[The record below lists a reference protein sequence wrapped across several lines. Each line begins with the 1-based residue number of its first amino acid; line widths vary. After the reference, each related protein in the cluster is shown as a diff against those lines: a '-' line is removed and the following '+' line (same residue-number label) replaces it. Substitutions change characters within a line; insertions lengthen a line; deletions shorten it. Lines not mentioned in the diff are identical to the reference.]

1 MRMNATDVDVNR
13 RDFLRGAA
21 FGVGALVVGPAAVGL
36 PASASAAV
44 PATGVAPATAASTP
58 AGVPFVD
65 WYTSNVTTNLTA
77 ETNAAVRALSGMSEL
92 WRTGAEWNT
101 GVALAPRVLR
111 ENIRYVVDVTR
122 RRTDEQ
128 AKQSFVYDRRHQS
141 YSVIAGLG
149 PLAEAYRTGALA
161 VTSITTGPDGTPPTK
176 ISDAVPADA
185 PAGSAI
191 GAGSTTSELGEIV
204 RLVNTVRGPFSSS
217 NPSKSAFQYP
227 RPWRLTDRSTV
238 VDTGRVDELGFPV
251 YESDV
256 VVAPQLL
263 RQRATDPASDGGFPS
278 GHSNAA
284 WLAALGFAYAV
295 PERFSELMVV
305 AAELGDSRITA
316 GMHSPVD
323 VIGGRILAT
332 ALAAAILGDP
342 ANAELKAAARA
353 RAVEYFT
360 AVTGNSDLYAAAHTG
375 ADEYGDRAANREQI
389 GSSMTYMLR
398 RQGWSWADLEV
409 PKGAEVLLETRFPY
423 LSPAQV
429 RDVLRTTALP
439 SGYPILDGPE
449 QWGRLNLFAAADGY
463 ARFDRTVTVELAAAR
478 GGLAATDVWR
488 NDIDGWGGLVKT
500 GTGTL
505 TLAGR
510 NSYRGGTVVRGGTL
524 VAGAEDSLGRGSLA
538 LEHGTTLRS
547 SLSTTVE
554 VRGRVDIAS
563 DTTLELTG
571 DDGRRG
577 GRRTV
582 LRAYRVAGRFARVLV
597 DGRPARA
604 SYRGNSIVVEL

>member
-1 MRMNATDVDVNR
+1 MNQTDVDVNR
-13 RDFLRGAA
+13 RNFLRGAA
-21 FGVGALVVGPAAVGL
+21 FGVGALAVGPAAVGL
-36 PASASAAV
+36 AAPAGAAV
-44 PATGVAPATAASTP
+44 PAAGAAPATTARAS
-58 AGVPFVD
+58 APFAD

-101 GVALAPRVLR
+101 GLALSPRVLR
-111 ENIRYVVDVTR
+111 ENVRYVVDATR
-122 RRTDEQ
+122 RRTPEE
-128 AKQSFVYDRRHQS
+128 AGQSFIYDRRHQS

-149 PLAEAYRTGALA
+149 PLAEAYRTGARA
-161 VTSITTGPDGTPPTK
+161 VTSITTAPEGTPPTT

-185 PAGSAI
+185 PAASAI
-191 GAGSTTSELGEIV
+191 GAGSDTSELGEIV

-217 NPSKSAFQYP
+217 NPSKFAFQYP

-238 VDTGRVDELGFPV
+238 VDTGRVDELGYPV
-251 YESDV
+251 YESGV

-263 RQRATDPASDGGFPS
+263 RQRSTDPASDGGFPS

-284 WLAALGFAYAV
+284 WLAALAFAYAV

-305 AAELGDSRITA
+305 AAELGDSRIVA

-323 VIGGRILAT
+323 VIGGRVLAT
-332 ALAAAILGDP
+332 ALAAAILADP
-342 ANAELKAAARA
+342 ANAELKTAARA

-360 AVTGNSDLYAAAHTG
+360 AVTGTDDLYAAAHTG

-389 GSSMTYMLR
+389 RSSLTYILPR
-398 RQGWSWADLEV
+398 RGGRSADLEV

-423 LSPAQV
+423 LSAAQV

-463 ARFDRTVTVELAAAR
+463 ARLDRTVSVELDAAR
-478 GGLAATDVWR
+478 GGLAAADTWR
-488 NDIDGWGGLVKT
+488 NDIDGAGGLVKT

-505 TLAGR
+505 TFAGR

-524 VAGAEDSLGRGSLA
+524 VAGSADSLGRGRVTLG
-538 LEHGTTLRS
+538 EGTTLRS
-547 SLSTTVE
+547 SLATTVE
-554 VRGRVDIAS
+554 VGGAVEIAPG
-563 DTTLELTG
+563 TTLELTG
-571 DDGRRG
+571 DGRRSG
-577 GRRTV
+577 GRHAV
-582 LRAYRVAGRFARVLV
+582 LRGFWIAGRFARVLV

-604 SYRGNSIVVEL
+604 TYRGNTVLVES

>member
-1 MRMNATDVDVNR
+1 MKQPAVDVDR

-21 FGVGALVVGPAAVGL
+21 FGVGALVVGPTAVGL
-36 PASASAAV
+36 PTSASAAV
-44 PATGVAPATAASTP
+44 RVPATGTAAP
-58 AGVPFVD
+58 VPFVD
-65 WYTSNVTTNLTA
+65 WYTSNVTANLTG

-101 GVALAPRVLR
+101 GLALSPKVLH
-111 ENIRYVVDVTR
+111 ENIRYVVDATR
-122 RRTDEQ
+122 RRTAEQ
-128 AKQSFVYDRRHQS
+128 AEQAFVYDRRHQS

-149 PLAEAYRTGALA
+149 PLAEAYRTGARA
-161 VTSITTGPDGTPPTK
+161 VTSITTAPDGTPPTT

-191 GAGSTTSELGEIV
+191 GAGSDTSELGEIV

-217 NPSKSAFQYP
+217 NPSKFAFQYP
-227 RPWRLTDRSTV
+227 RPWRMTDRSTV
-238 VDTGRVDELGFPV
+238 VDTGVVDELGYPV
-251 YESDV
+251 YKSGV

-263 RQRATDPASDGGFPS
+263 RQRSTDPASDGGFPS
-278 GHSNAA
+278 GHANAA
-284 WLAALGFAYAV
+284 WLAALAYAYAI

-305 AAELGDSRITA
+305 AAELGDSRIIA

-342 ANAELKAAARA
+342 ANAELKTAARS

-360 AVTGNSDLYAAAHTG
+360 SITGADDLYAAAHTG
-375 ADEYGDRAANREQI
+375 ADQYRDRAANREQI
-389 GSSMTYMLR
+389 GSSLTYTLR
-398 RQGWSWADLEV
+398 RRDGHSADLDV

-463 ARFDRTVTVELAAAR
+463 ARFDRTVTVEL
-478 GGLAATDVWR
+478 LAAGGGFAADDAWR
-488 NDIDGWGGLVKT
+488 NDIDGAGGLVKT

-505 TLAGR
+505 TLAGC

-524 VAGAEDSLGRGSLA
+524 VAGSADSLGHGA
-538 LEHGTTLRS
+538 LTLERETTLRS
-547 SLSTTVE
+547 SLATTVE
-554 VRGRVDIAS
+554 VRGAVEIAPGA
-563 DTTLELTG
+563 TLELTG
-571 DDGRRG
+571 SGHGSG

-582 LRAYRVAGRFARVLV
+582 LRGFRVAGEFARVLV
-597 DGRPARA
+597 DGRPVRA
-604 SYRGNSIVVEL
+604 SYRGDSVVVEP

>member
-1 MRMNATDVDVNR
+1 MMQTDVDVNR
-13 RDFLRGAA
+13 RNFLRGAA
-21 FGVGALVVGPAAVGL
+21 FGVGALVVAPAAVGL
-36 PASASAAV
+36 AAPAGAAA
-44 PATGVAPATAASTP
+44 PAAGTAPATTARAS
-58 AGVPFVD
+58 VPFVD

-101 GVALAPRVLR
+101 GLALSPRVLR
-111 ENIRYVVDVTR
+111 ENVRYVVDATR
-122 RRTDEQ
+122 RRTAEE
-128 AKQSFVYDRRHQS
+128 AGQSFIYDRRHQS

-149 PLAEAYRTGALA
+149 PLAEAYRTGARA
-161 VTSITTGPDGTPPTK
+161 VTSITTAPEGTPPTT

-191 GAGSTTSELGEIV
+191 GAGSDTSELGEIV

-217 NPSKSAFQYP
+217 NPSKFAFQYP

-238 VDTGRVDELGFPV
+238 VDTGRVDELGYPV
-251 YESDV
+251 YESGV

-263 RQRATDPASDGGFPS
+263 RQRSTDPASDGGFPS
-278 GHSNAA
+278 GHSNAG
-284 WLAALGFAYAV
+284 WLAALAFAYAV
-295 PERFSELMVV
+295 PERFAELMVV
-305 AAELGDSRITA
+305 AAELGDSRIVA

-323 VIGGRILAT
+323 VIGGRVLAT

-360 AVTGNSDLYAAAHTG
+360 AVTGTDDLYAAAHTG
-375 ADEYGDRAANREQI
+375 PDEYADRAANQEQI
-389 GSSMTYMLR
+389 RSSLTYILPR
-398 RQGWSWADLEV
+398 RGGRSADLEV

-423 LSPAQV
+423 LSAAQV

-463 ARFDRTVTVELAAAR
+463 ARLDRTVSVELDAAR
-478 GGLAATDVWR
+478 GGLAAADTWR
-488 NDIDGWGGLVKT
+488 NDIDGAGGLVKT

-524 VAGAEDSLGRGSLA
+524 VAGSADSLGGGGVA
-538 LEHGTTLRS
+538 LREGTTLRS
-547 SLSTTVE
+547 SLATTVE
-554 VRGRVDIAS
+554 VGGAVEIAPG
-563 DTTLELTG
+563 TTLELTG
-571 DDGRRG
+571 DGRGTG
-577 GRRTV
+577 GRRAV
-582 LRAYRVAGRFARVLV
+582 LRAFWVAGRFARVLV

-604 SYRGNSIVVEL
+604 TYRGNTVLVEP

>member
-1 MRMNATDVDVNR
+1 MTLTDGDVNR
-13 RDFLRGAA
+13 RNFLRGAA

-36 PASASAAV
+36 PAPASAAAL
-44 PATGVAPATAASTP
+44 PGTRASAP
-58 AGVPFVD
+58 VPFVD

-92 WRTGAEWNT
+92 WRTGTEWNT
-101 GVALAPRVLR
+101 GVAVSPRVLR
-111 ENIRYVVDVTR
+111 ENVRYVVDVTR

-149 PLAEAYRTGALA
+149 PLAEAYRTGARA
-161 VTSITTGPDGTPPTK
+161 VTSITTAPDGTPPTK
-176 ISDAVPADA
+176 ISDALPADA
-185 PAGSAI
+185 PEGSAI
-191 GAGSTTSELGEIV
+191 GAGSPTSELGEIV
-204 RLVNTVRGPFSSS
+204 QLVNTVRGPFSSS
-217 NPSKSAFQYP
+217 NPSKFAVQYP

-238 VDTGRVDELGFPV
+238 VDTGRVDELGYPV
-251 YESDV
+251 YESGV

-263 RQRATDPASDGGFPS
+263 RQRSTEPASDGGFPS
-278 GHSNAA
+278 GHTNAA
-284 WLAALGFAYAV
+284 WLAALAYAYAV
-295 PERFSELMVV
+295 PERFSELMVI
-305 AAELGDSRITA
+305 AAELGDSRIMA

-353 RAVEYFT
+353 RAVDYFT
-360 AVTGNSDLYAAAHTG
+360 SVTGTSDLYLAAHTG
-375 ADEYGDRAANREQI
+375 ADEYGDRAANRKQV
-389 GSSMTYMLR
+389 GSSLTYVLR
-398 RQGWSWADLEV
+398 RRGGRSADLEV

-463 ARFDRTVTVELAAAR
+463 ARFDRTVTVGLDEAQ
-478 GGLAATDVWR
+478 GGLAANDTWH
-488 NDIDGWGGLVKT
+488 NDIDGAGGLVKT
-500 GTGTL
+500 GTGAL

-510 NSYRGGTVVRGGTL
+510 NTYRGGTVVSGGTL
-524 VAGAEDSLGRGSLA
+524 VAGSADGLGRGPVSLKR
-538 LEHGTTLRS
+538 GTTLRAS
-547 SLSTTVE
+547 FATTVE
-554 VRGRVDIAS
+554 IRGRVEIAP

-571 DDGRRG
+571 DGHPRG

-582 LRAYRVAGRFARVLV
+582 LRAFRVSGEFARVLV

-604 SYRGNSIVVEL
+604 SYRGNSVVVEL